1 MLLNPLPLQEA
12 GTEASFGFTEAVTS
26 KSTGPPFREIL
37 FKVQQH
43 LNGPPNRSGPVPA
56 EPETEPTY
64 PSLATLIA
72 EILAEKAPRP
82 SSEKITGGV
91 EVSVAQLQDE
101 GFENSTLT
109 VPSELPSTEPAA
121 TGQAFLSE
129 KPVAPMPQ
137 ETDAAE
143 SFPEGKIQPE
153 SDAALSTSNAKTFSE
168 ALPVQENELPTNT
181 ATAEESQ
188 NNPADET
195 SVPLAEA
202 EPQPSEPQVQ
212 PRTSGVISTPPQN
225 SSADENEVQNA
236 ETEFQTRQNVQSQ
249 PAHNNQQGAPA
260 GSAGVTYPQNAAADE
275 NESRNTE
282 TELQTRENVQ
292 SQPAHNNQQVTL
304 AGTAGVASAPP
315 QNVAPEENQTRST
328 ENQRRENVQS
338 QPAHNNQ
345 QVTLAGTAGVE
356 TPLQNTATTGVN
368 PASKQDIPDA
378 GNQPP
383 VSPPGTE
390 TVSATAAKQQ
400 PVIAPPPGETQ
411 PSSRGTQQE
420 PVHQPNGS
428 TTGVN
433 IPSAPATASA
443 SPRETVPANMAPAS
457 QTPESSDPVLGTVLQ
472 SAGANIPQ
480 PTAPRRNPPTQELPE
495 DIELQVR
502 ETAVGQEPVRRASL
516 SREQAETQPDPESQ
530 ETPVAFRAEPIPHR
544 SESSQVQTAQP
555 DMSAS
560 VRPAQGSTI
569 INSNTAPR
577 TGVTDQPQDP
587 HQVSDQIVRGA
598 RMLSRNGT
606 TEVTVRLDPP
616 ELGSVTIRLQT
627 QNNSLS
633 GEITVENRQV
643 HDVVRGRLAD
653 LREALSNQG
662 IQVDRIE
669 VSVDGRGAS
678 GPDRDASNS
687 FFRENSQRST
697 PQDNPERQR
706 RSPQWENQQRQ
717 RSAPQEGHVDFTA

>member
-260 GSAGVTYPQNAAADE
+260 GSAGVTYPQNATADE
-275 NESRNTE
+275 NESRNAE
-282 TELQTRENVQ
+282 TELQTREN
-292 SQPAHNNQQVTL
+292 A
-304 AGTAGVASAPP
+304 
-315 QNVAPEENQTRST
+315 
-328 ENQRRENVQS
+328 QS